1 MAEEK
6 LPEEKIVVLN
16 FRKTILKTPVYK
28 RSGNMARLVKK
39 RLEAI
44 SKGKQV
50 KIGKSINEEIWKRGS
65 DKPPTKIRIRLIK
78 KDEDTFKAE
87 LIRRNQ

>member
-6 LPEEKIVVLN
+6 LPEEKIITLN
-16 FRKTILKTPVYK
+16 FRKIILKTPIYK
-28 RSGNMARLVKK
+28 RSGNMARLVKMK
-39 RLEAI
+39 LESI
-44 SKGKQV
+44 SKGKVQL
-50 KIGKSINEEIWKRGS
+50 GKSINEEIWKRGS

-87 LIRRNQ
+87 LIRGNK